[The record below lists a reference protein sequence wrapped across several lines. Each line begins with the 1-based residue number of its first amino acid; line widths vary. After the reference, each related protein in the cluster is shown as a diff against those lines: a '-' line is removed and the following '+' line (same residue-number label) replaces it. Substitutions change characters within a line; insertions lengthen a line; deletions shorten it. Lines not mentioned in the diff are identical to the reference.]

1 MLVVIVMAKV
11 CDWNPKN
18 RNKVIFIFWFI
29 RNYFPI
35 RGYSDIRKEGKFWWS
50 SYFLLANVIA
60 LKENFFLNGIKH
72 HTQWKE
78 IDIVCPALDSSN
90 QFCKNKVLNLCY
102 HVAFVVLSYAHY
114 PPTMWNYF
122 QFHEHAILSYHFHS
136 CIQISVH
143 RKLPAFL
150 LSTIKLK
157 HYHAFW
163 LKHYFHCKFICKFP
177 SQDKLGVPHVCFSAF
192 YNLFWIF
199 Y

>member
-102 HVAFVVLSYAHY
+102 HVAFVVLSYAHC

-136 CIQISVH
+136 CIQISVQ
-143 RKLPAFL
+143 RSSLLFSSPL
-150 LSTIKLK
+150 LSWNVTM
-157 HYHAFW
+157 
-163 LKHYFHCKFICKFP
+163 
-177 SQDKLGVPHVCFSAF
+177 
-192 YNLFWIF
+192 LFDWSIISIVNSF
-199 Y
+199 ANFLPKTN